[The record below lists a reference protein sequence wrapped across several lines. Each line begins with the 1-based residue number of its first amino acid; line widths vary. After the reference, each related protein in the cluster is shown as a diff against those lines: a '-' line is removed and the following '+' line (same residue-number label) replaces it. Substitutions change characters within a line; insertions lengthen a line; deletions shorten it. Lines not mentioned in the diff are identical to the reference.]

1 VTGEETIDEL
11 KGYDLRIIQ
20 PRDGY
25 RFSLDPLLLAD
36 FAGGGEVGGVIDLG
50 AGCGVIPML
59 MARKRGSSRIV
70 GVEVQEEMAALAG
83 RNVVLNGLSDRVEIL
98 CCDILSLRNYFPAS
112 SFDLVVA
119 NPPYRKQGTGRISP
133 KSGRDRARHETT
145 ATLADFLETAKY
157 LVSPT
162 GTISFIYHPVRLAE
176 FCSVAAAMKL
186 ALLRLRMVHGN
197 AGAAARMVLLE
208 LAKGRKGDLEV
219 MPPLFVYGEG
229 REYSEEVKVVL
240 SGPLRQGERRRS
252 GSPAPER
259 E

>member
-1 VTGEETIDEL
+1 MINETIDEL
-11 KGYDLRIIQ
+11 RGYDLRVIQ
-20 PRDGY
+20 PAQGY

-36 FAGGGEVGGVIDLG
+36 FTGVAEGRKVIDLG
-50 AGCGVIPML
+50 TGTGIIPLL
-59 MARKRGSSRIV
+59 MARKCSSSSIV

-83 RNVVLNGLSDRVEIL
+83 RNAVLNGLTERVEII
-98 CCDILSLRNYFPAS
+98 CDDILSIRKRFAAS

-133 KSGRDRARHETT
+133 KAGRDRARHETT

-157 LVSPT
+157 LVKTT
-162 GTISFIYHPVRLAE
+162 GTIAFIYHPVRLVE
-176 FCSVAAAMKL
+176 FCSAAVALKL

-208 LAKGRKGDLEV
+208 LVKGRQGDLEV
-219 MPPLFVYGEG
+219 LPPLFVYGAEG
-229 REYSEEVKVVL
+229 EYSEEMQRIL
-240 SGPLRQGERRRS
+240 SGPFREEERRKS